1 MSGLSIFELVMFAS
15 VVAVYIAAAVTS
27 VLQVVAG
34 GRMYRHFLVA
44 FVSIAAAMET
54 VILLLRGIAIN
65 AVPLTGLFE
74 SLIVL
79 TIVFSLMYLFLSITI
94 KQVWFDSVM
103 VWIILLVVLIAGG
116 VAAPASRPLAIA
128 SRPWAI
134 VHGIAMILG
143 GASLTFAAASA
154 VLYLLGRNEL
164 KNKKFM
170 RVLGKIP
177 NLEKLERMNVH
188 ALEACF
194 LFVTFGIVS
203 GIGIA
208 AINSAALGISFAGW
222 LVDSKIVL
230 IVIIWA
236 LLGITLILKR
246 TITLNGKTTA
256 YLTIT
261 AFILILFALAGTAV
275 FCKTKHN
282 FIKSNS
288 TASEIRDK

>member
-1 MSGLSIFELVMFAS
+1 MSDLPIFELVMFVS
-15 VVAVYIAAAVTS
+15 VVAAYIAAAITS
-27 VLQVVAG
+27 VLQIVAG
-34 GRMYRHFLVA
+34 GRMYRQFLVA
-44 FVSIAAAMET
+44 FVGIAAAMET
-54 VILLLRGIAIN
+54 IMLLSRGIAIN

-94 KQVWFDSVM
+94 RQVWFDCVM
-103 VWIILLVVLIAGG
+103 VWIILLMVLIAGG
-116 VAAPASRPLAIA
+116 VAAPASRPEAIA
-128 SRPWAI
+128 ARPWAI

-177 NLEKLERMNVH
+177 NLEKLEHMNVY

-203 GIGIA
+203 GIGMA
-208 AINSAALGISFAGW
+208 AINSAAHGTSFTS
-222 LVDSKIVL
+222 LLTDSKIVL
-230 IVIIWA
+230 ILVIWA
-236 LLGITLILKR
+236 FLGITLILKR
-246 TITLNGKTTA
+246 RSALKGKTTA

-282 FIKSNS
+282 FIKPGAA
-288 TASEIRDK
+288 ASEIKR